1 MGFCLFNTVAIGA
14 EYLKY
19 HYGAKR
25 ILIMDWDVHH
35 GNGTQAAF
43 YQDPTVLYISTH
55 QFPYYPGSGATEE
68 TGEGQGEGYTI
79 NIPLP
84 AGCGDEEYLRVFK
97 DVVIPCADRYEP
109 EWILVSAG
117 FDPHRRDPLGGME
130 VTERGFAIMASSLL
144 DAASKHASDKI
155 AFLLEGGYDLMALKR
170 SVSSVLEKCAGH
182 GKSEIPTETGGEQI
196 EPLIRTV
203 LNIREKYR

>member
-1 MGFCLFNTVAIGA
+1 
-14 EYLKY
+14 
-19 HYGAKR
+19 
-25 ILIMDWDVHH
+25 MDWDVHH

-55 QFPYYPGSGATEE
+55 QFPYYPGTGATEE

-130 VTERGFAIMASSLL
+130 VTEKGFAIMASSLL
-144 DAASKHASDKI
+144 DAASKHASNKI

-170 SVSSVLEKCAGH
+170 SVSSVLEECAGH
-182 GKSEIPTETGGEQI
+182 GKSEIPTKTGGKQI

-203 LNIREKYR
+203 LNIRDKYR